1 MKYLKSIKRTVVEE
15 NGASVPLMAV
25 FLLVFVGFLALV
37 VDLGRLYVVRNELQ
51 NTADAAALAG
61 AKELYQSSEFINV
74 SLVSTA
80 VQDCAQQNKSL
91 GLEQLKATA
100 EIGKWDF
107 QTQTFTPVASPMYT
121 TEVNAVRTTV
131 QRLGENG
138 GAADN
143 PMMFSAFANLFGLN
157 QLGTQA
163 TAVAYLGIVGS
174 TSLDIPFALP
184 DSTITQALQT
194 DSPGSLLGYL
204 TPTPAYAAVAKT
216 VVFKDLGGTPE
227 LNSPT
232 LDLSRGAWVDAVSPP
247 SFNNIKPYIEAT
259 KKFPAKK
266 VGDTI
271 YPMSEAYYPSY
282 HKKLFSALQ
291 TRYNNN
297 KNTNGKWRVTIAIYD
312 KNKPT
317 ASVKPP
323 QTWNLFGLT
332 IPQIVHE
339 AQACTT
345 LKSPVIYIDGF
356 AMVDII
362 GVTYKSDCSNY
373 TYPDNRSC
381 PLANSMTI
389 EIPLDQNLQ
398 VRDAVA
404 GGNNY
409 ERTYNSMNP
418 AAKKVAVFNAAPK
431 IVK

>member
-1 MKYLKSIKRTVVEE
+1 MNYQKLAESMAEE
-15 NGASVPLMAV
+15 SGVTALLMAF
-25 FLLVFVGFLALV
+25 FLMIFVGLLTLV
-37 VDLGRLYVVRNELQ
+37 IDLGRLYVVRNELQ
-51 NTADAAALAG
+51 NAADAAALAG
-61 AKELYQSSEFINV
+61 AKELYQATETIDINQV
-74 SLVSTA
+74 VTA
-80 VQDCAQQNKSL
+80 AQDCAQQNKSL
-91 GLEQLKATA
+91 GLTQLHASV

-107 QTQTFTPVASPMYT
+107 KTQIFTPVASPMFT

-131 QRLGENG
+131 KRLGENG
-138 GAADN
+138 QAADN
-143 PMMFSAFANLFGLN
+143 PMLFSAFAHFLGFN

-174 TSLDIPFALP
+174 TSLDIPLALP
-184 DSTITQALQT
+184 DSTITQALHT
-194 DSPGSLLGYL
+194 DSPDSFLNIL
-204 TPTPAYAAVAKT
+204 TPTPAYAAVTKT
-216 VVFKDLGGTPE
+216 VVFKDLGGIPN
-227 LNSPT
+227 LYSPT

-247 SFNNIKPYIEAT
+247 SFNNIEPYIKAT

-266 VGDTI
+266 VGDII

-291 TRYNNN
+291 ERYNEK
-297 KNTNGKWRVTIAIYD
+297 KNAQGKWRVTIAIYD

-332 IPQIVHE
+332 IPQLVPE
-339 AQACTT
+339 AQACTA

-362 GVTYKSDCSNY
+362 GVTYKSDCSY
-373 TYPDNRSC
+373 YSYPDDRSC
-381 PLANSMTI
+381 PKANSMTI

-398 VRDAVA
+398 IRDAVA

-409 ERTYNSMNP
+409 ERTYNAMNP
-418 AAKKVAVFNAAPK
+418 QAKKVAVFNAAPK